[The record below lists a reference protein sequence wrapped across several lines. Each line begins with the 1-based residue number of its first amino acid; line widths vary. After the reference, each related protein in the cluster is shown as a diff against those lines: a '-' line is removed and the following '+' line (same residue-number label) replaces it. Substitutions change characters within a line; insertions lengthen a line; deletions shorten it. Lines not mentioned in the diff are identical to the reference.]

1 MAKVTAKR
9 SKDIDS
15 TLEWSLR
22 VWRALPEAAEEIEY
36 WTPAERL
43 DFLYEWPLEEQKLAE
58 LREYSEKGLMNP
70 LQERR
75 YRTLEEAVAQNRHLI
90 DELQERYNR

>member
-1 MAKVTAKR
+1 MAKVTDKR

-22 VWRALPEAAEEIEY
+22 VWRALPEVAEEIEG
-36 WTPAERL
+36 WTPVERL

-75 YRTLEEAVAQNRHLI
+75 YRTLEEAVAQNQHLI
-90 DELQERYNR
+90 DELQERHNS